1 MPQSLLGKIGL
12 LLSATLHSIVDRAL
26 ESNSLGVFDEY
37 IRQAESSMR
46 LLRDALIDLRVTV
59 KSLKTKYEAAANDAA
74 RLDLQVDAALKADKE
89 TLAKATMLRMNNQLE
104 IARTYKDQL
113 DKQGNT
119 YDTLIEV
126 VDVLQAKVDVLK
138 TQREQVASL
147 LELIKSKNIIAR
159 SMKDIE
165 RISDSKATQIMD
177 KVRSDLDTADARLEV
192 ATSRLSTQLETTIED
207 ATLEAQL
214 EERRARLGLT

>member
-12 LLSATLHSIVDRAL
+12 LISATLHSIVDRAL

-37 IRQAESSMR
+37 IRQAETSMR
-46 LLRDALIDLRVTV
+46 LLRDALIDLRATI

-74 RLDLQVDAALKADKE
+74 KLDLQVDAALKADKE
-89 TLAKATMLRMNNQLE
+89 TLAKATMLRVNNQLE
-104 IARTYKDQL
+104 IAHTYKDQL
-113 DKQGNT
+113 DKQGST
-119 YDTLIEV
+119 YETLIEV

-147 LELIKSKNIIAR
+147 LELIKSKSIIAR
-159 SMKDIE
+159 SIKDIE
-165 RISDSKATQIMD
+165 KISDSKAAQIVD

-192 ATSRLSTQLETTIED
+192 ATSRLSTQLETTLED

-214 EERRARLGLT
+214 EERRSRLGLN